1 MLSDVNEE
9 VSKRISFPLL
19 EKFPFEININ
29 CHAFSSKREE
39 ESSSK
44 IGGPSQISVHWA
56 KENERLV
63 LLEKESPGR
72 NSFGRVLNE
81 SYEDESG

>member
-1 MLSDVNEE
+1 MKNVSQLFFGSNENLITKYKTVQFYRFLRMLSDVNEE

-44 IGGPSQISVHWA
+44 IGGPSQISVH
-56 KENERLV
+56 
-63 LLEKESPGR
+63 
-72 NSFGRVLNE
+72 
-81 SYEDESG
+81 